1 MRLFFSI
8 IRLLGFDFSVPAQ
21 TIINLGV
28 SLTIVWLLG
37 VAVMVQVKRSLGER
51 EYGIAVPYVI
61 ATCLALTC
69 SS

>member
-8 IRLLGFDFSVPAQ
+8 IRLLGFDFSVPAK

-51 EYGIAVPYVI
+51 EYGIAVPYVMRHV
-61 ATCLALTC
+61 
-69 SS
+69 SH